1 MPTKSFEVKRCIL
14 SLFYFVLC
22 FVLTRQ
28 LPLSLYMPSALS
40 LSLVGFLVGFI
51 FLYINKIK
59 LDHRFVLL
67 IAYLVIVLMFSLINS
82 NDLSALPRFLFI
94 VLLINLVLILPFYKL
109 NLSSAFNTAFL
120 VHALFLI
127 GFEIYLLIFFSGK
140 DYTIIRQF
148 FLSNNFG
155 DVYTYSGYFYRIQIV
170 GNALIPFAFMIS
182 YFNYRVN
189 KGRLSF
195 VVLYLL
201 ACIIA
206 ANLMFIIAIGFFVA
220 LFEII
225 KSNAKFRLSTKNLF
239 VLLVMVVSVPFVVD
253 FIYSN
258 ILLKL
263 VGGGSSSLGTRFDQA
278 YALMQ
283 GLTENY
289 YNIFFGQGLGSK
301 LYIVTPV
308 RDYSSFIYYELQSI
322 YIFYQIGI
330 VGFFLL
336 AVLHF
341 YLFLYVCKNKYLILI
356 YSMYVFYAIT
366 NPYMFDT
373 TQVVAL
379 IYLVSL
385 SRSTERSDFNKL
397 DHQLVNS

>member
-1 MPTKSFEVKRCIL
+1 MQTKSFEVKQSIL
-14 SLFYFVLC
+14 ALLYFVLC

-28 LPLSLYMPSALS
+28 FPLSLYMPSALS
-40 LSLVGFLVGFI
+40 LSLIGFLVGFI
-51 FLYINKIK
+51 FLYISKIK
-59 LDHRFVLL
+59 LDHRFVFL
-67 IAYLVIVLMFSLINS
+67 IAYLVIVLIFSFINS

-94 VLLINLVLILPFYKL
+94 ILLINFVLILPFYKL
-109 NLSSAFNTAFL
+109 NLSSAFNAAFL

-127 GFEIYLLIFFSGK
+127 GFEIYLLIFFFGK
-140 DYTIIRQF
+140 DYSIIRQF

-182 YFNYRVN
+182 YFNYRLN
-189 KGRLSF
+189 KGRLTF

-201 ACIIA
+201 ACIIS
-206 ANLMFIIAIGFFVA
+206 ANLMFIIAIGLFVA

-225 KSNAKFRLSTKNLF
+225 KSNAKFRLSLKNLI
-239 VLLVMVVSVPFVVD
+239 VLFIIAISVPFIVD

-263 VGGGSSSLGTRFDQA
+263 VGGDSSSLGTRFDQA

-283 GLTENY
+283 GLTKSY

-301 LYIVTPV
+301 LHMVTPV
-308 RDYSSFIYYELQSI
+308 RDYSSFIYYELQAI

-336 AVLHF
+336 VVLHL

-356 YSMYVFYAIT
+356 YIMYVFYAIT

-373 TQVVAL
+373 TQVVVL

-385 SRSTERSDFNKL
+385 SKSNERCDFNKL
-397 DHQLVNS
+397 DRQLVNS

>member
-1 MPTKSFEVKRCIL
+1 MQTKSFEVKQSIL
-14 SLFYFVLC
+14 ALLYFVLC

-28 LPLSLYMPSALS
+28 FPLSLYMPSALS
-40 LSLVGFLVGFI
+40 LSLIGFLVGFI
-51 FLYINKIK
+51 FLYISKIK
-59 LDHRFVLL
+59 LDHRFVFL
-67 IAYLVIVLMFSLINS
+67 IAYLVIVLIFSFINS

-94 VLLINLVLILPFYKL
+94 ILLINFVLILPFYKL
-109 NLSSAFNTAFL
+109 NLSSAFNAAFL

-127 GFEIYLLIFFSGK
+127 GFEIYLLIFFFGK
-140 DYTIIRQF
+140 DYSIIRQF

-182 YFNYRVN
+182 YFNYRLN
-189 KGRLSF
+189 KGRLTF

-201 ACIIA
+201 ACIIS
-206 ANLMFIIAIGFFVA
+206 ANLMFIIAIGLFVA

-225 KSNAKFRLSTKNLF
+225 KSNAKFRLSLKNLL
-239 VLLVMVVSVPFVVD
+239 VLFIIAISVPFIVD

-263 VGGGSSSLGTRFDQA
+263 VGGDSSSLGTRFDQA

-283 GLTENY
+283 GLTKSY

-301 LYIVTPV
+301 LHMVTPV
-308 RDYSSFIYYELQSI
+308 RDYSSFIYYELQAI

-330 VGFFLL
+330 VGFFFLV
-336 AVLHF
+336 VLHL

-356 YSMYVFYAIT
+356 YIMYVFYAIT

-373 TQVVAL
+373 TQVVVL

-385 SRSTERSDFNKL
+385 SKSNERSDFNKL
-397 DHQLVNS
+397 DRQLVNS